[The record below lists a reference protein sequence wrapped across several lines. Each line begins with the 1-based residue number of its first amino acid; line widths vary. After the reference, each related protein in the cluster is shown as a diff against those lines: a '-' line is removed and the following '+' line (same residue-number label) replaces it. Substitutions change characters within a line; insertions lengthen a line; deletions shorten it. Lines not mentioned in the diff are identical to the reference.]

1 MKVFVKYGGI
11 EMGKLLNK
19 VAVVTGGAQGIGA
32 EIVKRLVEDGA
43 RVVAL
48 DLNEEK
54 LKQTASQLDETG
66 ETVIPMVCNV
76 ADRESVDDVFAT
88 IYEKFGKVDIL
99 VNNAGITRDA
109 FFHKMTKDQ
118 WDSVLDVNL
127 TSMFHTCQAVIP
139 NMRAQE
145 YGKIVNVSSTSSWGN
160 MGQANYSASKAG
172 VIGLTRT
179 LAKENGLK
187 NITINAIAP
196 GQIDTE
202 MTQNMPENIK
212 MMALMLT
219 PAGRVGE
226 PAEVAS
232 VVSFL
237 SSDDSSFVNGE
248 CISVSGGFLMA

>member
-1 MKVFVKYGGI
+1 
-11 EMGKLLNK
+11 MGKLLNK

>member
-1 MKVFVKYGGI
+1 
-11 EMGKLLNK
+11 MGKLLNK

-43 RVVAL
+43 KVVAL

-54 LKQTASQLDETG
+54 LTQTASQLDETG
-66 ETVIPMVCNV
+66 ETVVPMVCNV
-76 ADRESVDDVFAT
+76 ANIESVEDVFAT
-88 IYEKFGKVDIL
+88 IYEKFGKIDIL

-187 NITINAIAP
+187 NITVNAIAP

-219 PAGRVGE
+219 PAGRVGD

>member
-1 MKVFVKYGGI
+1 
-11 EMGKLLNK
+11 MGKLLNK

-43 RVVAL
+43 KVVAL

-54 LKQTASQLDETG
+54 LTQTASQLDETG
-66 ETVIPMVCNV
+66 ETVVPMVCNV
-76 ADRESVDDVFAT
+76 ANRESVEDVFAT
-88 IYEKFGKVDIL
+88 IYEKFGKIDIL

-187 NITINAIAP
+187 NITVNAIAP

-219 PAGRVGE
+219 PAGRVGD